1 VPNVTGV
8 PIAPVLGPF
17 GRNQLFSRDTRGHL
31 DPSEG
36 AKVDLE
42 SMSDTVNGNN
52 PSPYNT
58 AHEPPIVV
66 GFTIKAGIK
75 ISDLFFRS

>member
-1 VPNVTGV
+1 VTGV

-42 SMSDTVNGNN
+42 SMSETVTVTTLHLII
-52 PSPYNT
+52 PRMSR
-58 AHEPPIVV
+58 
-66 GFTIKAGIK
+66 
-75 ISDLFFRS
+75 RSLLVSQ

>member
-8 PIAPVLGPF
+8 PIAPGLGPF

-36 AKVDLE
+36 TKVDLE
-42 SMSDTVNGNN
+42 SMSDTVTVTTLHLI
-52 PSPYNT
+52 T